1 MMKIDVNNIRLN
13 YTKGGKGDPL
23 ILLHGNGEDLH
34 IFDSLIDKLE
44 LNFTVYAVDSRNHG
58 DSTKTKDWTYEAMA
72 EDIFQLIEKLQLK
85 KVSIVGFSDGAIIAL
100 LLAIKHRD
108 LFYKM
113 VLLGVNLKPTDFKKG
128 IYKSLV
134 DEYEKTKDPLVK
146 MMLEQ
151 PNIELEELKNIE
163 TPTLVVSAEDELF
176 YRKVFKDMVKMMAN
190 AKLKIMKNH
199 DHGSYIINTD
209 VLFDDL
215 VEFIQ

>member
-1 MMKIDVNNIRLN
+1 MNIDVNNITLN
-13 YTKGGKGDPL
+13 YTKLGKGNPI

-34 IFDSLIDKLE
+34 IFDPLVDRLKLH
-44 LNFTVYAVDSRNHG
+44 FTVYAVDSRNHG

-100 LLAIKHRD
+100 LLAIKHRN

-113 VLLGVNLKPTDFKKG
+113 VLLGVNLKPTDFKKN

-134 DEYEKTKDPLVK
+134 DEYEKTQDPLVK

-163 TPTLVVSAEDELF
+163 TPTLVVSAEHELF
-176 YRKVFKDMVKMMAN
+176 YRKGFKDMVKIMPN

-199 DHGSYIINTD
+199 DHGSYIINEAI
-209 VLFDDL
+209 LYPDL
-215 VEFIQ
+215 MEFIE

>member
-1 MMKIDVNNIRLN
+1 MMKIDVNNITLN
-13 YTKGGKGDPL
+13 YTKVGNGDPL

-34 IFDSLIDKLE
+34 IFDPLVDRLKLH
-44 LNFTVYAVDSRNHG
+44 FTVYAVDSRNHG

-113 VLLGVNLKPTDFKKG
+113 VLLGVNLKPTDFKKS

-134 DEYEKTKDPLVK
+134 DEYEKTQDPLVK

-163 TPTLVVSAEDELF
+163 TPTLVVSAEHELF
-176 YRKVFKDMVKMMAN
+176 YRKVFKDMVKVMPN
-190 AKLKIMKNH
+190 AKLKIMENH
-199 DHGSYIINTD
+199 DHGSYIINEAI
-209 VLFDDL
+209 LYPDL
-215 VEFIQ
+215 MEFIE

>member
-1 MMKIDVNNIRLN
+1 MKIDVNNITLN
-13 YTKGGKGDPL
+13 YTKVGKGDPL

-163 TPTLVVSAEDELF
+163 TPTLVVSAEGELF
-176 YRKVFKDMVKMMAN
+176 YRKVFKDMVKVMPN

-199 DHGSYIINTD
+199 DHGSYIINED
-209 VLFDDL
+209 LLYPDL

>member
-1 MMKIDVNNIRLN
+1 MMKIDVNNITLN
-13 YTKGGKGDPL
+13 YTKVGNGDPL

-34 IFDSLIDKLE
+34 IFDPLVDRLKLH
-44 LNFTVYAVDSRNHG
+44 FTVYAVDSRNHG

-113 VLLGVNLKPTDFKKG
+113 VLLGVNLKPTDFKKS

-134 DEYEKTKDPLVK
+134 DEYEKTQDPLVK

>member
-1 MMKIDVNNIRLN
+1 MMKIDVNNITLN

>member
-1 MMKIDVNNIRLN
+1 MNIDVNNITLN
-13 YTKGGKGDPL
+13 YTKLGKGDPI

-34 IFDSLIDKLE
+34 IFDPLVDRLKLH
-44 LNFTVYAVDSRNHG
+44 FTVYAVDSRNHG
-58 DSTKTKDWTYEAMA
+58 DSTKTKDWTYEAMV

-113 VLLGVNLKPTDFKKG
+113 VLLGVNLKPTDFKKN

-134 DEYEKTKDPLVK
+134 DEYEKTQDPLVK

-163 TPTLVVSAEDELF
+163 TPTLVVSAEYELF
-176 YRKVFKDMVKMMAN
+176 YRKGFKDMVKIMPN
-190 AKLKIMKNH
+190 AKLKIIKNH
-199 DHGSYIINTD
+199 DHGSYIINEAI
-209 VLFDDL
+209 LYPDL
-215 VEFIQ
+215 IEFIQ

>member
-1 MMKIDVNNIRLN
+1 MKIDVNNITLN
-13 YTKGGKGDPL
+13 YTKVGKGDPL

-34 IFDSLIDKLE
+34 IFDSLIDKLK

-72 EDIFQLIEKLQLK
+72 EDIFQLIEKLRLK

>member
-1 MMKIDVNNIRLN
+1 MMNIDVNNITLN
-13 YTKGGKGDPL
+13 YTKLGKGNPI

-34 IFDSLIDKLE
+34 IFDPLVDRLKLH
-44 LNFTVYAVDSRNHG
+44 FTVYAVDSRNHG

-100 LLAIKHRD
+100 LLAIKHRN

-113 VLLGVNLKPTDFKKG
+113 VLLGVNLKPTDFKKN

-134 DEYEKTKDPLVK
+134 DEYEKTQDPLVK

-163 TPTLVVSAEDELF
+163 TPTLVVSAEHELF
-176 YRKVFKDMVKMMAN
+176 YRKGFKDMVKIMPN

-199 DHGSYIINTD
+199 DHGSYIINEAI
-209 VLFDDL
+209 LYPDL
-215 VEFIQ
+215 MEFIE

>member
-1 MMKIDVNNIRLN
+1 MMKIDVNNITLN
-13 YTKGGKGDPL
+13 YTKVGKGDPL

-34 IFDSLIDKLE
+34 IFDSLIDKLK

-72 EDIFQLIEKLQLK
+72 EDIFQLIEKLRLK

>member
-1 MMKIDVNNIRLN
+1 MMKIDVNNITLN
-13 YTKGGKGDPL
+13 YTKAGKGDPL

-34 IFDSLIDKLE
+34 IFDPLIDKLK

-58 DSTKTKDWTYEAMA
+58 DSTKTKDWTYETMA
-72 EDIFQLIEKLQLK
+72 EDIFQLIEKLELK
-85 KVSIVGFSDGAIIAL
+85 RLSIVGFSDGAIIAL

-113 VLLGVNLKPTDFKKG
+113 ILLGVNLKPTDFKKH

-134 DEYEKTKDPLVK
+134 DEYEKTQDPLVR

-176 YRKVFKDMVKMMAN
+176 YRKGFKDMVKIMPN

>member
-1 MMKIDVNNIRLN
+1 MMNIDVNNITLN
-13 YTKGGKGDPL
+13 YTKLGKGDPI

-34 IFDSLIDKLE
+34 IFDPLVDRLKLH
-44 LNFTVYAVDSRNHG
+44 FTVYAVDSRNHG
-58 DSTKTKDWTYEAMA
+58 DSTKTKDWTYEAMV

-113 VLLGVNLKPTDFKKG
+113 VLLGVNLKPTDFKKN

-134 DEYEKTKDPLVK
+134 DEYEKTQDPLVK

-163 TPTLVVSAEDELF
+163 TPTLVVSAEYELF
-176 YRKVFKDMVKMMAN
+176 YRKGFKDMVKIMPN
-190 AKLKIMKNH
+190 AKLKIIKNH
-199 DHGSYIINTD
+199 DHGSYIINEAI
-209 VLFDDL
+209 LYPDL
-215 VEFIQ
+215 IEFIQ

>member
-1 MMKIDVNNIRLN
+1 MMKIDVNNITLN
-13 YTKGGKGDPL
+13 YTKVGNGDPI

-34 IFDSLIDKLE
+34 IFDPLVDRLKLH
-44 LNFTVYAVDSRNHG
+44 FTVYAVDSRNHG

-113 VLLGVNLKPTDFKKG
+113 VLLGVNLKPTDFKKS

-134 DEYEKTKDPLVK
+134 DEYEKTQDPLVK

-176 YRKVFKDMVKMMAN
+176 YRKVFKDMVKVMPN

-199 DHGSYIINTD
+199 DHGSYIINE
-209 VLFDDL
+209 DL
-215 VEFIQ
+215 LYPDLMEFIE